1 MDWTHIPVYRKKHA
15 KNSVGEIGGERDSL
29 ED

>member
-1 MDWTHIPVYRKKHA
+1 MDWTYLPVYRNKHT
-15 KNSVGEIGGERDSL
+15 KNSVGEIGGERDNL